1 MKVNKIGNAY
11 FNEFDGM
18 AQSCWNECAE
28 YRGKSSAINT
38 LIRNAGFKGDGTDK
52 EIEILQKALQFGIGR
67 YVSFNLYT
75 SCIGWSYG
83 NIG

>member
-11 FNEFDGM
+11 FKEFDGM

-52 EIEILQKALQFGIGR
+52 EIEILQKAFGSYCYKER
-67 YVSFNLYT
+67 SPKT
-75 SCIGWSYG
+75 SMFW
-83 NIG
+83 